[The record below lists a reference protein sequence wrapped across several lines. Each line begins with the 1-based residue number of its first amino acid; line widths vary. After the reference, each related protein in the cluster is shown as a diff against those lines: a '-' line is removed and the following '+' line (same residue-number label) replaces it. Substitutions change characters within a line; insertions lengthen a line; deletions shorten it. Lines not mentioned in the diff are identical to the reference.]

1 MAGKRD
7 FLLLIFIYKSILHGG
22 DHLDTFF
29 PPFILFT
36 TVPLLIFLLA
46 LGGGLRG
53 SDLFFAPATGYVAPL
68 KQGTGIAF
76 LPILGG
82 LTKLHGFME
91 SVVGCL

>member
-1 MAGKRD
+1 MAGKCN
-7 FLLLIFIYKSILHGG
+7 FLLLIFIYKSILQGR

-29 PPFILFT
+29 PPFILFM

-46 LGGGLRG
+46 LGSSLQG
-53 SDLFFAPATGYVAPL
+53 SNLFFAPATGYVVLL
-68 KQGTGIAF
+68 KQGMGIAF

-82 LTKLHGFME
+82 LTKLHGFTE